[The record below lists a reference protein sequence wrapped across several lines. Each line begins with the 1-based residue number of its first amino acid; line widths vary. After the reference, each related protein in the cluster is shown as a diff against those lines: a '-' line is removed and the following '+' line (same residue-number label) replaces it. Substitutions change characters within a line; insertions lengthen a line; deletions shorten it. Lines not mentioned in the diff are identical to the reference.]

1 MCKKGKKYYSIQI
14 ELAIWNFGHVK
25 LVRYDRPFIRVCGKN
40 REEAVRELSGVLNKR
55 DYEYRIL
62 RMYRVS

>member
-1 MCKKGKKYYSIQI
+1 MCKKNKKYYSVQI

-25 LVRYDRPFIRVCGKN
+25 LIRYDRPFVRVCGKN
-40 REEAVRELSGVLNKR
+40 RDEAIKELSGVLNKR